1 MGIGHFKE
9 EDGKDK
15 FERFQVY
22 LDVSKLFERVGEVAA
37 LGKGE

>member
-1 MGIGHFKE
+1 MGIGRLKE

-22 LDVSKLFERVGEVAA
+22 LDNSMILERMGEVAA
-37 LGKGE
+37 LGKEE